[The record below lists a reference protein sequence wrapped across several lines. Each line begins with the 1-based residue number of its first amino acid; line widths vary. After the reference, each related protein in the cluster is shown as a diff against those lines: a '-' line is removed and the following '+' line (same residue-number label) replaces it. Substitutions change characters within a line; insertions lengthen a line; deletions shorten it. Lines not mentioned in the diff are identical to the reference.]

1 MSVMFTVVVMAFV
14 VAVLAIVVFAGF
26 EVTPFAHHAESNR
39 DARTGKRRW
48 DSPHLD

>member
-14 VAVLAIVVFAGF
+14 VAVLAIVVFGLF
-26 EVTPFAHHAESNR
+26 EVTPFAHHAESYR
-39 DARTGKRRW
+39 DPRTGKRRC